1 MHPVLHWGVAGQ
13 GSGSCTALQPDGIC
27 TSQAACCDAV
37 QGLLFGQQQQ
47 CPGPLRQADIL
58 TRRATPLQTAL
69 SPAIHP
75 AIRNPLC
82 PRADLPTV
90 LTRVSTAWL
99 VSQPVAA
106 AQLVLVT
113 AAEGKSLV
121 PAFGDFSFAAHMPL
135 AASGKCGQAGQH
147 AL

>member
-1 MHPVLHWGVAGQ
+1 MGACRANTSAGCTFAGCDETHVALRKFVL
-13 GSGSCTALQPDGIC
+13 
-27 TSQAACCDAV
+27 
-37 QGLLFGQQQQ
+37 
-47 CPGPLRQADIL
+47 CPG
-58 TRRATPLQTAL
+58 
-69 SPAIHP
+69 
-75 AIRNPLC
+75 
-82 PRADLPTV
+82 ADLPTA

-135 AASGKCGQAGQH
+135 AASGEWGQAGRH
-147 AL
+147 VL

>member
-1 MHPVLHWGVAGQ
+1 MRQLSMP
-13 GSGSCTALQPDGIC
+13 
-27 TSQAACCDAV
+27 AC
-37 QGLLFGQQQQ
+37 
-47 CPGPLRQADIL
+47 
-58 TRRATPLQTAL
+58 RATPLQTAL
-69 SPAIHP
+69 CPTTHLALRG
-75 AIRNPLC
+75 ALC
-82 PRADLPTV
+82 PSADLPTV

-135 AASGKCGQAGQH
+135 AASGKWGPGRMTCALSITALQH
-147 AL
+147 GC